1 MSYMDEKIE
10 RVVMSHEEIVK
21 KCSELGKKITEDYNG
36 KTPVLVGLLK
46 GCMPFM
52 AELIKHIDC
61 DIEIDFLEVSSY
73 NGTSSTGLVTITKD
87 IKTNIKNRHVI
98 VVEDIV
104 DTGYTLKEV
113 MDLFKYKG
121 ALSVEIAA
129 LLDKPSGRKTDLP
142 TPKYVC
148 ETISPGFV
156 VGFGLDYDQL
166 YRNLDYIGI
175 LKKEVYSK

>member
-1 MSYMDEKIE
+1 MSYMDGKIEKI
-10 RVVMSHEEIVK
+10 VMTHEEIVS
-21 KCSELGKKITEDYNG
+21 KCEELGKRITNDYFG
-36 KTPVLVGLLK
+36 KKPILIGLLK

-52 AELIKHIDC
+52 AELMKHIDC
-61 DIEIDFLEVSSY
+61 DMEIEFLEVSSY
-73 NGTSSTGLVTITKD
+73 SGQASTGLVTITKD
-87 IKTNIKNRHVI
+87 IKTSVKDRDVI
-98 VVEDIV
+98 IVEDIV

-113 MDLFKYKG
+113 MKLFKYKG
-121 ALSVEIAA
+121 ASSVEIAA
-129 LLDKPSGRKTDLP
+129 LLDKPTGRKTDLP

-148 ETISPGFV
+148 STIGPGFV